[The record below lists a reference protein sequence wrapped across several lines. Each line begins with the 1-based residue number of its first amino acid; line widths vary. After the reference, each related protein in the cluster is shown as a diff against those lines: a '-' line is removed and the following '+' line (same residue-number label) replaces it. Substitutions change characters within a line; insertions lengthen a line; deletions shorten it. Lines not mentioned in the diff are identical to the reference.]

1 MVDHPVKKIKI
12 LFVICIIILVYLSPV
27 QLNETKRNNI
37 LYYLRRIDMKTK
49 RILNLLN
56 ELDEIMTENTINKTD
71 GSNEFIQIVR
81 RSKINQKDMAI
92 NSILQKIRNN
102 GQKML

>member
-1 MVDHPVKKIKI
+1 MVDYPIKKIKI
-12 LFVICIIILVYLSPV
+12 LFVICIIILVNLSPV
-27 QLNETKRNNI
+27 QLNETKRNNNI
-37 LYYLRRIDMKTK
+37 LNYLRRIDVKTK

-56 ELDEIMTENTINKTD
+56 ELDEIMTENTINKTN

-92 NSILQKIRNN
+92 NSILQKIKNN
-102 GQKML
+102 G

>member
-1 MVDHPVKKIKI
+1 MVDYPIKKIKI
-12 LFVICIIILVYLSPV
+12 LFVICIIILVNLNPV
-27 QLNETKRNNI
+27 QLNETKRNNNI
-37 LYYLRRIDMKTK
+37 LNYLRRIDVKTK

-56 ELDEIMTENTINKTD
+56 ELDEIMTENTINKTN

-92 NSILQKIRNN
+92 NSILQKIKNN
-102 GQKML
+102 G

>member
-1 MVDHPVKKIKI
+1 MVDYPIKKIKI
-12 LFVICIIILVYLSPV
+12 LFVICIIILVNLSPV

-37 LYYLRRIDMKTK
+37 LNYLRRIDVKTK

-56 ELDEIMTENTINKTD
+56 ELDEIMTENTINKTN

-102 GQKML
+102 G

>member
-37 LYYLRRIDMKTK
+37 LYYLRRIDVKTK

-56 ELDEIMTENTINKTD
+56 ELDEIMTENTKNKTD

-102 GQKML
+102 G

>member
-12 LFVICIIILVYLSPV
+12 LFVICIIILINLSPV

-37 LYYLRRIDMKTK
+37 LNYLRRIDLKTK

-56 ELDEIMTENTINKTD
+56 DLDEIMTENTINKTN
-71 GSNEFIQIVR
+71 GANEFIQIVR
-81 RSKINQKDMAI
+81 KSKINQKDMAI

-102 GQKML
+102 G

>member
-1 MVDHPVKKIKI
+1 M
-12 LFVICIIILVYLSPV
+12 SPV

-37 LYYLRRIDMKTK
+37 LYYLRRIDVKTK

-102 GQKML
+102 G

>member
-12 LFVICIIILVYLSPV
+12 LFVICIVILVNLSPV

-37 LYYLRRIDMKTK
+37 LYYLRRIDVKTK

-102 GQKML
+102 G

>member
-1 MVDHPVKKIKI
+1 MVDYTIKKIKI
-12 LFVICIIILVYLSPV
+12 LFVICIIILVNLSPV
-27 QLNETKRNNI
+27 QLNETKRNNNI
-37 LYYLRRIDMKTK
+37 LNYLRRIDVKTK

-56 ELDEIMTENTINKTD
+56 ELDEIMTENTINKTN

-92 NSILQKIRNN
+92 NSILQKIKNN
-102 GQKML
+102 G

>member
-1 MVDHPVKKIKI
+1 MVDYTIKKIKI
-12 LFVICIIILVYLSPV
+12 LFVICIIILINLSPV
-27 QLNETKRNNI
+27 QLNETKRNNNI
-37 LYYLRRIDMKTK
+37 LNYLRRIDVKTK

-56 ELDEIMTENTINKTD
+56 ELDEIMTENTINKTN

-92 NSILQKIRNN
+92 NSILQKIKNN
-102 GQKML
+102 G